1 LFSLIW
7 LYRINFVYLNMRKL
21 GLVLG
26 VTLIPFLISTAGVD
40 REFQKPLEL
49 ESKPIKEMVVEVPI
63 KVDELELVNALI
75 MVESQGND
83 SAIGDT
89 HLGEP
94 SVGVLQIRPIMV
106 REVNRIL
113 KLKKSE
119 IRFKRK
125 DRFSK
130 EKSIEMF
137 LIWKEFHHNDSNF
150 ETIARNWNGGPNG
163 YKNSRTLHYWKKVE
177 NELNN

>member
-1 LFSLIW
+1 MKQF
-7 LYRINFVYLNMRKL
+7 L
-21 GLVLG
+21 GILAA
-26 VTLIPFLISTAGVD
+26 FLLLSSTSKTND
-40 REFQKPLEL
+40 SREVIEILEL
-49 ESKPIKEMVVEVPI
+49 EPKPIKEMVVEVPQI
-63 KVDELELVNALI
+63 DESQLVKALI
-75 MVESQGND
+75 IVESQGND

-113 KLKKSE
+113 KLKKTKL
-119 IRFKRK
+119 RFKLR
-125 DRFSK
+125 DRFDRD
-130 EKSIEMF
+130 KSIEMF
-137 LIWKEFHHNDSNF
+137 TIWKEFHHKDSDF

-177 NELNN
+177 NELIN

>member
-1 LFSLIW
+1 MKKLLIILTSFTFIGASHLPNRNSLEPIS
-7 LYRINFVYLNMRKL
+7 KL
-21 GLVLG
+21 EV
-26 VTLIPFLISTAGVD
+26 
-40 REFQKPLEL
+40 
-49 ESKPIKEMVVEVPI
+49 KPIKEIVVELPTM
-63 KVDELELVNALI
+63 DESDLVNALI
-75 MVESQGND
+75 TVESQGND

-125 DRFSK
+125 DRFSR

-137 LIWKEFHHNDSNF
+137 LIWKEFHHKDSDF